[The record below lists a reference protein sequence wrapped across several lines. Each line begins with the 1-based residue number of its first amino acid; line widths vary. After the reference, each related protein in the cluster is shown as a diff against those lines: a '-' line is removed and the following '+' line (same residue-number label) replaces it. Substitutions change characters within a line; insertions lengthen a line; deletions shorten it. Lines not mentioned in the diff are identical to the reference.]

1 MSMDLFTTL
10 IALGAAA
17 LLFAFAYWQ
26 DKREREPGQVTLI
39 PYTMIQIL
47 AVVTCLVLLAHLVTL
62 ISGTPFRGR
71 LGG

>member
-17 LLFAFAYWQ
+17 LLFAFSYWQ

>member
-1 MSMDLFTTL
+1 MDLFTTL
-10 IALGAAA
+10 IILGAAI

-26 DKREREPGQVTLI
+26 DKRERTPGQVTLI

-62 ISGTPFRGR
+62 VSGAPFRGR
-71 LGG
+71 FAG